1 MSPPVSNK
9 PSNQQLNSEL
19 SPRPGR
25 LYTAPAQQDLN
36 VGGSVLRVLLY
47 VHSLMPRASPA
58 AFPYQASQSWPSLL
72 FFFLQAW
79 TLTFS
84 SQSAE
89 DLEQT

>member
-9 PSNQQLNSEL
+9 PSNQQLNGEL

-25 LYTAPAQQDLN
+25 FYTAPAQRDLN
-36 VGGSVLRVLLY
+36 VGGNVLRMLLY
-47 VHSLMPRASPA
+47 AHSRMPRASPA
-58 AFPYQASQSWPSLL
+58 AFPTKPARVGLL
-72 FFFLQAW
+72 SFFCLQPW

-84 SQSAE
+84 SHSAE

>member
-25 LYTAPAQQDLN
+25 LYTAPAQRNLN

-58 AFPYQASQSWPSLL
+58 AFPTKPARVGLL
-72 FFFLQAW
+72 SSFF
-79 TLTFS
+79 S
-84 SQSAE
+84 PGM
-89 DLEQT
+89 DPDI